1 MNILVLGAGGPA
13 GVNTVRALE
22 AAGHDVWAEDA
33 VFEHR
38 VWFNKLVVLGH
49 GDWVEALNT
58 AIDWHGIDYVVPQP
72 DRWVVRLAQHR
83 DQINA
88 ATVLPATG
96 TILICQDK
104 FESVWRWAKARLRS
118 VVRKADLNEW
128 PYPAWV
134 RATHGAG
141 ARGAVLVDSP
151 RQAERWLEFWGWAR
165 PDWEFVA
172 EEYLPGRDSAWT
184 GVYDHGRLIT
194 SFARERLEYIYPNLA
209 PSGRTGTPT
218 IARVVHDDR
227 VNQAAEFAV
236 EVIDRD
242 WHGVA
247 CVDLREDSD
256 GHPRPTEINAGRT
269 CTTVPLYHEVGPNI
283 PDVLAAMAQR
293 DLEYRPGDAERFARV
308 YAETTRDCIAAGVT
322 LHRHIDCGHVWT
334 HAETREPALA
344 H

>member
-1 MNILVLGAGGPA
+1 MLGAGGPA

-38 VWFNKLVVLGH
+38 VWFEKPVSLGD
-49 GDWVEALNT
+49 GDWLDALNSV
-58 AIDWHGIDYVVPQP
+58 IDMHAIDYVVPQP
-72 DRWVVRLAQHR
+72 DVWVLRLAQHR
-83 DQINA
+83 EQVNA

-96 TILICQDK
+96 AILICQDK
-104 FESVWRWAKARLRS
+104 FETAWRWAKAGL
-118 VVRKADLNEW
+118 
-128 PYPAWV
+128 
-134 RATHGAG
+134 RATVYAGRGCLEDAFAEFGWPIWLRARHGAG
-141 ARGAVLVDSP
+141 AKASACVTYIDEARAWVDYWSHRCDP
-151 RQAERWLEFWGWAR
+151 GL
-165 PDWEFVA
+165 EFVA
-172 EEYLPGRDSAWT
+172 EEYLSGRDYAWC

-218 IARVVHDDR
+218 IARVVHDER

-247 CVDLREDSD
+247 CVDLREDTD

-269 CTTVPLYHEVGPNI
+269 CTTVPLYHERGLNVPELVASLI
-283 PDVLAAMAQR
+283 ETRYSSSIWPIR
-293 DLEYRPGDAERFARV
+293 DILTEG
-308 YAETTRDCIAAGVT
+308 TT
-322 LHRHIDCGHVWT
+322 LHRHIDCGRVWT

-344 H
+344 R